1 MGGNAL
7 KPVKTKRLGR
17 SDFEQS
23 TLKVVK
29 VLNNAIAK
37 FNDSAVGDKVTYPPY
52 EVKAYRK
59 KETFGDLDLLVE
71 STLFT
76 RYTREQMLTDMA
88 LEFNYKFELPFKRNG
103 DVLSFGVPSDEDGVF
118 FQVDIISTKKEDFL
132 CHASYLNWNDLG
144 NLIGVVASKTKILK
158 HGHSGLYYIY
168 REGSFAKHGEELLT
182 NDYQRTLEFLGYE
195 QSRYLE
201 GFDTLEDVYAYAAS
215 SKFFDPKLYAFEER
229 NHDQRMRD
237 RKRPTYNGF
246 LAWIDAMDAQGAFE
260 GRLKNDTDAWVKRI
274 YEFFPHFADAEK
286 KKWVEVANKKSL
298 KEYFN
303 AGLVQKYHPELE
315 GEVLGL
321 YIAELRKVVDNY
333 ESFVLEHK
341 EDAVEKLVKLLDE
354 KNPS

>member
-7 KPVKTKRLGR
+7 KPTKTKRLER
-17 SDFEQS
+17 KDFEQS
-23 TLKVVK
+23 TQKVVK
-29 VLNNAIAK
+29 VLNKAIAE
-37 FNDSAVGDKVTYPPY
+37 FNESSVGPVVTYPPY

-88 LEFNYKFELPFKRNG
+88 LEFNYKSELPFKKNG
-103 DVLSFGVPSDEDGVF
+103 DVLSYGVPSDEEGVF

-158 HGHSGLYYIY
+158 HGHDGLYYIF
-168 REGSFAKHGEELLT
+168 REGTDAKHGEALLT
-182 NDYQRTLEFLGYE
+182 NEYQRTLEFLGYE
-195 QSRYLE
+195 PSRYLE

-246 LAWIDAMDAQGAFE
+246 LAWIASMEAQGAFV
-260 GRLKNDTDAWVKRI
+260 GRIKNETDDWMARI
-274 YEFFPHFADAEK
+274 YEFFPHFAEVEK
-286 KKWVEVANKKSL
+286 QKWIEVENKKL
-298 KEYFN
+298 VKEFFN
-303 AGLVQKYHPELE
+303 AGLVQVYHPELE
-315 GEVLGL
+315 GPALGN
-321 YIAELRKVVDNY
+321 YIGQLRKVVDNY